1 MMPPS
6 SDGKTTADLEFTLV
20 RYLDAPRERVFRMW
34 RDPQLFRVWSAPTG
48 FRMSVCICD
57 FQPGGSWHC
66 RMVAPDG
73 TPHRAGG
80 RYLDII
86 EPESIVMTY
95 SREDCDGVPGPETCL
110 SVNLDAIGERT
121 RLSLYQGVFGN
132 EAERDGHQAGWADC
146 LDTLADR
153 LHALAARERPG

>member
-1 MMPPS
+1 
-6 SDGKTTADLEFTLV
+6 
-20 RYLDAPRERVFRMW
+20 
-34 RDPQLFRVWSAPTG
+34 
-48 FRMSVCICD
+48 
-57 FQPGGSWHC
+57 
-66 RMVAPDG
+66 MVAPDG

-86 EPESIVMTY
+86 EPEAIVMTY

>member
-6 SDGKTTADLEFTLV
+6 PGGEASANLEFTLV
-20 RYLDAPRERVFRMW
+20 HYFDAPRERVFRMW
-34 RDPQLFRVWSAPTG
+34 RDPQLFRGWSAPTG
-48 FRMSVCICD
+48 FRMSVCTTD
-57 FQPGGSWHC
+57 FRRGGRWHC

-73 TPHRAGG
+73 PPHRAGG

-86 EPESIVMTY
+86 EPEAIVMTY